1 MNEKDLIRKIE
12 NLRGIEPRKSWV
24 LSTKGRILGEEPEA
38 SHIALNFF
46 LKPAFALP
54 IALLLIGGAFF
65 YSSNLRDLKIAQEEY
80 EQELAQIQELA
91 PLLKQLQDNV
101 SKAKLSLEEAD
112 LRDPKAALE
121 MGKNLDFTVKTGKKV
136 LDEAKKIAKATSSE
150 EIKMAEKPKQEILT
164 SIIETEEAIE
174 GLESDYK
181 LFVELLIE
189 DVEHWYLGPAEQE
202 KLRSAKENYEEGEY
216 NAVLEDIYRISYPQQ

>member
-12 NLRGIEPRKSWV
+12 NLRGIKPRKDWV
-24 LSTKGRILGEEPEA
+24 LSTKSRILGEEPEM
-38 SHIALNFF
+38 SHITLSFF

-65 YSSNLRDLKIAQEEY
+65 YSSNLMELKVAQERY
-80 EQELAQIQELA
+80 EQELAQMQELA
-91 PLLKQLQDNV
+91 PLLKQLQDSV
-101 SKAKLSLEEAD
+101 SQAKLALKEAD
-112 LRDPKAALE
+112 LRDPKVALE
-121 MGKNLDFTVKTGKKV
+121 MGKSLDLTVKAGKKV
-136 LDEAKKIAKATSSE
+136 LDEARKIAGATSSE
-150 EIKMAEKPKQEILT
+150 EIKVAEEPKQKILT
-164 SIIETEEAIE
+164 SIIETEEAVE

-181 LFVELLIE
+181 LFIELLIE

-202 KLRSAKENYEEGEY
+202 RLISAKENYEKGEY